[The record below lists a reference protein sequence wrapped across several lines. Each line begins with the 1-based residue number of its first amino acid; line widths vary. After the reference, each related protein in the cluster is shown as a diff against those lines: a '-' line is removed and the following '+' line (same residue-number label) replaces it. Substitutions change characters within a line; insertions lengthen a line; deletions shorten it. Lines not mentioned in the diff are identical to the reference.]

1 MRSSHTRMATESDVD
16 IKSAHPYW
24 AFPYND
30 ISVVHNGQITD
41 YYTWRSKLE
50 RKGYRFLTYNDSELI
65 AVWVSDRMKEG
76 LSLEQ
81 AQEYVVEVMRQMM
94 VKDNLVKHLLKNA

>member
-1 MRSSHTRMATESDVD
+1 MSESGKD
-16 IKSAHPYW
+16 KLPGSLTMEQQ
-24 AFPYND
+24 FKLQ
-30 ISVVHNGQITD
+30 VVKDQV
-41 YYTWRSKLE
+41 R
-50 RKGYRFLTYNDSELI
+50 
-65 AVWVSDRMKEG
+65 G

>member
-1 MRSSHTRMATESDVD
+1 MS
-16 IKSAHPYW
+16 KSGKDTMPGNLSLEQQ
-24 AFPYND
+24 F
-30 ISVVHNGQITD
+30 
-41 YYTWRSKLE
+41 KL
-50 RKGYRFLTYNDSELI
+50 KIVQDQ
-65 AVWVSDRMKEG
+65 VSG

>member
-1 MRSSHTRMATESDVD
+1 MSSSGKDNMPGNLSMEQQ
-16 IKSAHPYW
+16 
-24 AFPYND
+24 F
-30 ISVVHNGQITD
+30 
-41 YYTWRSKLE
+41 KL
-50 RKGYRFLTYNDSELI
+50 KVLKDQ
-65 AVWVSDRMKEG
+65 VQG

>member
-1 MRSSHTRMATESDVD
+1 MS
-16 IKSAHPYW
+16 KSGKDTMPGSLSLEQQ
-24 AFPYND
+24 F
-30 ISVVHNGQITD
+30 
-41 YYTWRSKLE
+41 KL
-50 RKGYRFLTYNDSELI
+50 KIVQDQ
-65 AVWVSDRMKEG
+65 VSG

>member
-1 MRSSHTRMATESDVD
+1 MNTFGTDNMPGDLSMEQQF
-16 IKSAHPYW
+16 KLK
-24 AFPYND
+24 
-30 ISVVHNGQITD
+30 VVQEQVG
-41 YYTWRSKLE
+41 
-50 RKGYRFLTYNDSELI
+50 
-65 AVWVSDRMKEG
+65 A

>member
-1 MRSSHTRMATESDVD
+1 MS
-16 IKSAHPYW
+16 KSGKDTMPGSLSLEQQ
-24 AFPYND
+24 F
-30 ISVVHNGQITD
+30 
-41 YYTWRSKLE
+41 KL
-50 RKGYRFLTYNDSELI
+50 KIVQDQVT
-65 AVWVSDRMKEG
+65 G

>member
-1 MRSSHTRMATESDVD
+1 MSTSGNVQMPGSLSMEQQ
-16 IKSAHPYW
+16 
-24 AFPYND
+24 F
-30 ISVVHNGQITD
+30 
-41 YYTWRSKLE
+41 KL
-50 RKGYRFLTYNDSELI
+50 KVLKDQ
-65 AVWVSDRMKEG
+65 VQG

>member
-1 MRSSHTRMATESDVD
+1 MSTSGKEEMPGSLSMEQQ
-16 IKSAHPYW
+16 
-24 AFPYND
+24 F
-30 ISVVHNGQITD
+30 
-41 YYTWRSKLE
+41 KLQVLKDQV
-50 RKGYRFLTYNDSELI
+50 R
-65 AVWVSDRMKEG
+65 G

>member
-1 MRSSHTRMATESDVD
+1 MSTSSDAMPGSLSMEQQF
-16 IKSAHPYW
+16 KLK
-24 AFPYND
+24 
-30 ISVVHNGQITD
+30 VVKDQV
-41 YYTWRSKLE
+41 K
-50 RKGYRFLTYNDSELI
+50 
-65 AVWVSDRMKEG
+65 G